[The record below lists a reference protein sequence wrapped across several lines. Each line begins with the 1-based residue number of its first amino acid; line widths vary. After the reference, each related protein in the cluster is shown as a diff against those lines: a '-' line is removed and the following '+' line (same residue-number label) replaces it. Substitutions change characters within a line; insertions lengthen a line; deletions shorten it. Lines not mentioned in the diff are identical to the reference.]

1 MDPLEAL
8 LSPVARILSRN
19 IRETTPARELAA
31 KLDGKVIAVR
41 VSDTALAMYFA
52 IHDGGLTLSSEH
64 SAEPDA
70 VISGSLLSLARLAG
84 GDEQTI
90 HEVALDFAG
99 DPGTAQAFRKLLA
112 FAKPDVEEELSGVI
126 GDTAAHG
133 LGQVARGVRRWA
145 RDARAVMRGNVR
157 EYLQEERRAVPSRY
171 EVETFANGV
180 ATLRDDVERLAAR
193 IDRLERGD

>member
-8 LSPVARILSRN
+8 LTPVARILTRN
-19 IRETTPARELAA
+19 IRETTPARELAK
-31 KLDGKVIAVR
+31 KLDGQVIAVR

-52 IHDGGLTLSSEH
+52 VRDGGLTLSSEPG
-64 SAEPDA
+64 AEPDA
-70 VISGSLLSLARLAG
+70 VISGSLLSLARLAV

-90 HEVALDFAG
+90 HEVALDFTG

-112 FAKPDVEEELSGVI
+112 FAKPDLEEELSGVV
-126 GDTAAHG
+126 GDAAAHS
-133 LGQVARGVRRWA
+133 LAQLARGVSRWA
-145 RDARAVMRGNVR
+145 RDARSIMGGNVR

-171 EVETFANGV
+171 EVETFASDV

-193 IDRLERGD
+193 IDRLKRGD

>member
-19 IRETTPARELAA
+19 IHETMPARELAA

-52 IHDGGLTLSSEH
+52 IRDGGITLSSER
-64 SAEPDA
+64 SEEPDA

-126 GDTAAHG
+126 GDAAAHS
-133 LGQVARGVRRWA
+133 LGQAARGVRRWA
-145 RDARAVMRGNVR
+145 RDARAIMRDNVR

-171 EVETFANGV
+171 EVETFANDV
-180 ATLRDDVERLAAR
+180 ATLRDDVERLEAR
-193 IDRLERGD
+193 IERPEIGD